1 MNLNQKDL
9 QIIFKKLSF
18 KKKLKINKICINSK
32 EAKKKSIFFAI
43 KGKNTD
49 GHFYAKEALQQ
60 GAEFAVVKNSYQVS
74 RANKKNFLK
83 VSSPLKFLEKT
94 AQYQRNNS
102 KGVFI
107 GVTGSFGK
115 TTLKFMLSFFLK
127 KFGKTYSS
135 PKSFNNHFGL
145 PLSLSNTPANS
156 KYNIFELG
164 MSDKGEIEQLSKILN
179 PDIGVITNIGPAHLK
194 NLKTLK
200 KVCLAKSE
208 IMNHIKK
215 DGVVF
220 LNKEDDYFGDL
231 KIRAKIKK
239 LQIVTFAKSKI
250 ADVQLLKTVKKNRK
264 NYLIVKVFKN
274 QFRIETKTFNDNFV
288 VNYLIT
294 LSVFSYLGLDLK
306 KIIKNA
312 KNFPTPSGR
321 GDLVVKIIDGKKVK
335 IINESYNANP
345 ISMKNA
351 IENFSSLA
359 QSGKKK
365 VAIIGDMLELGL
377 KSKHYHEEIAELLI
391 NSRIDHVHLIGKEV
405 AYIYQK
411 LKKFKKCNIYNNIN
425 HFGEVFS
432 KIANDKS
439 IFLIKGSNGI
449 GLSKLLNDKL

>member
-1 MNLNQKDL
+1 
-9 QIIFKKLSF
+9 
-18 KKKLKINKICINSK
+18 
-32 EAKKKSIFFAI
+32 
-43 KGKNTD
+43 
-49 GHFYAKEALQQ
+49 
-60 GAEFAVVKNSYQVS
+60 
-74 RANKKNFLK
+74 
-83 VSSPLKFLEKT
+83 
-94 AQYQRNNS
+94 
-102 KGVFI
+102 
-107 GVTGSFGK
+107 
-115 TTLKFMLSFFLK
+115 
-127 KFGKTYSS
+127 
-135 PKSFNNHFGL
+135 
-145 PLSLSNTPANS
+145 
-156 KYNIFELG
+156 
-164 MSDKGEIEQLSKILN
+164 
-179 PDIGVITNIGPAHLK
+179 
-194 NLKTLK
+194 
-200 KVCLAKSE
+200 LAKSE

-231 KIRAKIKK
+231 KKRAKIKK

-377 KSKHYHEEIAELLI
+377 KSKHYHEQIAELLI

>member
-9 QIIFKKLSF
+9 QTIFKKSLL
-18 KKKLKINKICINSK
+18 KKKLKINKIFINSK

-49 GHFYAKEALQQ
+49 GHFYAKEALQK
-60 GAEFAVVKNSYQVS
+60 GAELAVVKNSHQVS
-74 RANKKNFLK
+74 QSNKKNFLK

-94 AQYQRNNS
+94 AQYQRKNS

-164 MSDKGEIEQLSKILN
+164 MSNKGEIEKLSKILN

-200 KVCLAKSE
+200 KVCSAKSE

-215 DGVVF
+215 GGVIF
-220 LNKEDDYFGDL
+220 LNKEDDYFSDL
-231 KIRAKIKK
+231 KKRAKIQK
-239 LQIVTFAKSKI
+239 LKIVTFAKSKI

-264 NYLIVKVFKN
+264 KYLIVKVFKN
-274 QFRIETKTFNDNFV
+274 QFKIETKTLNDNFV
-288 VNYLIT
+288 VNFLIT
-294 LSVFSYLGLDLK
+294 LSLCSYLGLDLK

-321 GDLVVKIIDGKKVK
+321 GDLVIKKIEGKKVK

-359 QSGKKK
+359 EPGKKR
-365 VAIIGDMLELGL
+365 VAIIGDMLELGF
-377 KSKHYHEEIAELLI
+377 KSKYYHEQIAELLI
-391 NSRIDHVHLIGKEV
+391 NSRIDDVHLIGKEV

-411 LKKFKKCNIYNNIN
+411 LKKFRKCNIYNNIN
-425 HFGEVFS
+425 QFSAVFS
-432 KIANDKS
+432 KIVNDKS

-449 GLSKLLNDKL
+449 GLNKLLNDKL

>member
-9 QIIFKKLSF
+9 QTIFKKSLL
-18 KKKLKINKICINSK
+18 KKKLKINKIIINSK

-49 GHFYAKEALQQ
+49 GHFYAKEALQK

-74 RANKKNFLK
+74 QANKKNFLK

-94 AQYQRNNS
+94 AQYQRKNS

-164 MSDKGEIEQLSKILN
+164 MSNKGEIEKLSKILN

-200 KVCLAKSE
+200 KVCSAKSE

-215 DGVVF
+215 DGVIF
-220 LNKEDDYFGDL
+220 LNKEDDYFSDL
-231 KIRAKIKK
+231 KKRAKIQK
-239 LQIVTFAKSKI
+239 LKIVTFAKSKI

-264 NYLIVKVFKN
+264 KYLIVKVFKN
-274 QFRIETKTFNDNFV
+274 QFKIETKTLNDNFV
-288 VNYLIT
+288 VNFLIT
-294 LSVFSYLGLDLK
+294 LSLCSYLGLDLK

-321 GDLVVKIIDGKKVK
+321 GDLVIKKIEGKKVK

-365 VAIIGDMLELGL
+365 VAIIGDMLELGF
-377 KSKHYHEEIAELLI
+377 KSKYYHEQIAELLI
-391 NSRIDHVHLIGKEV
+391 NSRIDDVHLIGKEV

-411 LKKFKKCNIYNNIN
+411 LKKFRKCNIYNNIN
-425 HFGEVFS
+425 QFSAVFS
-432 KIANDKS
+432 KIVNDKS

-449 GLSKLLNDKL
+449 GLNKLLNDKL